1 MATVWKWGYCQSPLG
16 FLVHIF
22 QMDYGSSLIEDVNAA
37 PATIFGMLNHFF
49 LLMHWEFAGIFGFIL
64 AAIGFVYLI
73 MQRPSLVGQDPHKP
87 LNTMLI
93 SRLWLQPSL
102 FYILFISV
110 GVNAIIEGIVTIQA
124 ELDRPPE
131 IVFELLNM
139 GVAELLTFIILLV
152 SSVRGYMYNDRSQMG
167 IFERFSHQTLTM
179 LPKNALVL
187 TVGES
192 LFTGMEYFQIVEDY
206 RSDLDLV
213 DSKMLTHHWWL
224 RNKQKKMNRVKI
236 PKKEYGDGFYKES
249 NPAQIVIDRIDFC
262 KANQQRM
269 IFICGADRDLEEIE
283 KTAKE
288 RDSDFEVIPWGHC
301 DQIFIK
307 SNYTFGETDIAKA
320 GSFIERHN
328 TLIKSSAWFLSPP
341 FTTRIPLHL
350 WEYEINHLM
359 WHMKTRLAR
368 AAFDAGEEALDNG
381 DIDMA
386 LINFDQSYK
395 IYRTEQD
402 AINLNKPKWVK
413 EDEWVPP
420 EWHRNMAL
428 IHTRLASHGGP
439 NFVNSYKIAR
449 MEMTAFLESA
459 KRLRRRIPW
468 KIELQKI
475 KVLDA
480 VIQSNGAKTIA
491 DVEKELADAENIAG
505 SDESEGKQH
514 LPYTNDL

>member
-1 MATVWKWGYCQSPLG
+1 MTFKFS
-16 FLVHIF
+16 
-22 QMDYGSSLIEDVNAA
+22 
-37 PATIFGMLNHFF
+37 
-49 LLMHWEFAGIFGFIL
+49 
-64 AAIGFVYLI
+64 
-73 MQRPSLVGQDPHKP
+73 SLVGQDPHKP

-102 FYILFISV
+102 FYILFISI
-110 GVNAIIEGIVTIQA
+110 GVNAIIEGIVTVQA

-187 TVGES
+187 TGSFCFLFTDVERILVGES

-283 KTAKE
+283 KTVKMSLHHGKITVLSGEGE
-288 RDSDFEVIPWGHC
+288 R
-301 DQIFIK
+301 
-307 SNYTFGETDIAKA
+307 FG
-320 GSFIERHN
+320 F
-328 TLIKSSAWFLSPP
+328 
-341 FTTRIPLHL
+341 
-350 WEYEINHLM
+350 
-359 WHMKTRLAR
+359 
-368 AAFDAGEEALDNG
+368 
-381 DIDMA
+381 
-386 LINFDQSYK
+386 
-395 IYRTEQD
+395 
-402 AINLNKPKWVK
+402 
-413 EDEWVPP
+413 
-420 EWHRNMAL
+420 
-428 IHTRLASHGGP
+428 
-439 NFVNSYKIAR
+439 
-449 MEMTAFLESA
+449 
-459 KRLRRRIPW
+459 
-468 KIELQKI
+468 
-475 KVLDA
+475 
-480 VIQSNGAKTIA
+480 
-491 DVEKELADAENIAG
+491 
-505 SDESEGKQH
+505 
-514 LPYTNDL
+514 